1 MKATV
6 NICILVYVLL
16 INVDCVVIHLHLN
29 NHVRKNQKSNKPSIF
44 SNILAN
50 K

>member
-16 INVDCVVIHLHLN
+16 INVKCVEIHLHLN
-29 NHVRKNQKSNKPSIF
+29 NHVRKNKTSNKPSIF